1 MEYAAALQ
9 TSLQRQFHINLLKP
23 KFSKRYNSCPE
34 CPNNTKFCPQT
45 NFSMKILILGSISAE
60 YADKRWLLYSKV
72 YIDIYIYIATV
83 DIKYKQSTL
92 FVRYEIRYAC
102 CFETP

>member
-1 MEYAAALQ
+1 MPLHCKHA
-9 TSLQRQFHINLLKP
+9 SLQRQFHVNLLKT
-23 KFSKRYNSCPE
+23 KFFKTLYNSCPE

-45 NFSMKILILGSISAE
+45 NFNMKILILSSISAE

-72 YIDIYIYIATV
+72 YTYIATV

-92 FVRYEIRYAC
+92 FVRYEITYTC

>member
-1 MEYAAALQ
+1 M
-9 TSLQRQFHINLLKP
+9 T
-23 KFSKRYNSCPE
+23 
-34 CPNNTKFCPQT
+34 
-45 NFSMKILILGSISAE
+45 ILILSSISAE

-72 YIDIYIYIATV
+72 DKATV
-83 DIKYKQSTL
+83 DIKYEQSTL

>member
-23 KFSKRYNSCPE
+23 KFSKRYNSWPE
-34 CPNNTKFCPQT
+34 CPNNTKLCPQT

-60 YADKRWLLYSKV
+60 YAEKRWLLYSKV
-72 YIDIYIYIATV
+72 YIYIYS
-83 DIKYKQSTL
+83 Y
-92 FVRYEIRYAC
+92 C
-102 CFETP
+102 

>member
-72 YIDIYIYIATV
+72 YIDIYIYIY
-83 DIKYKQSTL
+83 I
-92 FVRYEIRYAC
+92 
-102 CFETP
+102 

>member
-45 NFSMKILILGSISAE
+45 NFSMKMLILSSISAE
-60 YADKRWLLYSKV
+60 YADKRRLLTY
-72 YIDIYIYIATV
+72 YIVKYIYS
-83 DIKYKQSTL
+83 Y
-92 FVRYEIRYAC
+92 C
-102 CFETP
+102 